1 MTQVHTIADCGHALL
16 VEAPPAALAAPIL
29 ATLAHARARAQP
41 IAPAA
46 TVAAAVA
53 VAVVSW
59 TFRLVPVDIPIAPP
73 LAVLTNGVE
82 TLFPARR
89 CLYVIAEATLQVS
102 A

>member
-1 MTQVHTIADCGHALL
+1 
-16 VEAPPAALAAPIL
+16 
-29 ATLAHARARAQP
+29 
-41 IAPAA
+41 
-46 TVAAAVA
+46 
-53 VAVVSW
+53 
-59 TFRLVPVDIPIAPP
+59 VDIPIAPP